1 MLWHLNLNITIH
13 RGEFMDNTRHGGS
26 ILQPFLML
34 VGVFL
39 LIAYL
44 VGALNSDNWLWF
56 LPIQPDYTPSRIV
69 VRDRGESV
77 EYRQGDE
84 GFDELVAALNA
95 SLSEFNNRDLVPLGL
110 SDLTLQEYAET
121 AVVIEVYYPQ
131 NIRFNTPVRMSDI
144 DQLLIPIEGRHAGLS
159 YVFPGSDGLW
169 LAGAFVMTDDQP
181 LMDVMRSLG
190 HIQ

>member
-1 MLWHLNLNITIH
+1 
-13 RGEFMDNTRHGGS
+13 MDNTRHGGS

-44 VGALNSDNWLWF
+44 VGALNSDNWLWI
-56 LPIQPDYTPSRIV
+56 LPIQPTYTPSRIL
-69 VRDRGESV
+69 VRDRGQSI
-77 EYRQGDE
+77 EYREGDE
-84 GFDELVAALNA
+84 GFAELAAALNA

-131 NIRFNTPVRMSDI
+131 NIRFNTPVRMNDI
-144 DQLLIPIEGRHAGLS
+144 NQLLIPIEGRHGGLK

-169 LAGAFVMTDDQP
+169 LAGAFVMTDDKP
-181 LMDVMRSLG
+181 LMDAMRSLG

>member
-1 MLWHLNLNITIH
+1 MNWQLTLNVIIY

-44 VGALNSDNWLWF
+44 VGALNTDNWLWI

-69 VRDRGESV
+69 VRDRGQSM

-84 GFDELVAALNA
+84 GFDELVAALNT
-95 SLSEFNNRDLVPLGL
+95 S
-110 SDLTLQEYAET
+110 
-121 AVVIEVYYPQ
+121 I
-131 NIRFNTPVRMSDI
+131 I
-144 DQLLIPIEGRHAGLS
+144 
-159 YVFPGSDGLW
+159 
-169 LAGAFVMTDDQP
+169 
-181 LMDVMRSLG
+181 
-190 HIQ
+190 